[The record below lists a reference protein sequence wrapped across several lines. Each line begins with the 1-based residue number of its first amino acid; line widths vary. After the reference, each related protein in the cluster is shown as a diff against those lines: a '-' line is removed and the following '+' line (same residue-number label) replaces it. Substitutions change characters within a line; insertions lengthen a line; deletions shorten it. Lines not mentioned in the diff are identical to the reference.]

1 MTLYKDPP
9 LPQQYW
15 MDQVK
20 CTSGE
25 ESLWKCPYVDI
36 NKKEK
41 CDENSFV
48 AVECSGEV
56 KLSLNLNG
64 QRDVCAGVVEFSTAN
79 GIIGVCNDNWANKT
93 CQELGCGDVHYSPKP
108 GMFKGQQSKRNVML
122 NCVGNEKFSWQCME
136 RSDCRERASVICSN
150 HRRFSLQ
157 DGSDACSGLVEEKT
171 VKQKSWNPVQPANVK
186 PEVICPQLNCGSTG
200 NFTKG
205 TNILTCSDRVKLQNF
220 TADCFGD
227 VSIAV
232 NGIIYGVCYSD
243 QDSIQSRK
251 KMGAMVCR
259 ELGCGEI
266 LRVKK
271 GSFTSNG
278 FLSNVDCQG
287 DERSLWH
294 CLAIHEKQTCTGT
307 NVICSEEELKFFEGD
322 SPCKGKVRIKQ
333 FDDKTASNL
342 PATPEEENKK
352 KANDACKAM
361 QCGTLL
367 SFELGQ
373 NTKDAKVTCSGTC
386 SFISSVCKMLVFLLM
401 SHVGT
406 KTLALENSLGEKC
419 WGIVKVCGD
428 DQCGGVCSNNWRTE
442 EDSRMICGNL
452 GCGNP
457 IQAKLPLQI
466 NNLPATYSS
475 VYCSENVQ
483 NMIMCNFI
491 PNKNPTCK
499 PLAHV
504 ICTDSIKARLED
516 PRDKCAGKASLFYA
530 GKWTPICKDSLNT
543 NLKNLICKELS
554 CGDSI
559 NDQHD
564 WISQEE
570 SKSRGLSG
578 IKCLDNANSVSK
590 CDLKEVSEKECID
603 GYLKCSAWKRLL
615 LYNKEGECSGPVYG
629 LRDRKTPT
637 PVSISGWGN
646 EEGQKLCEYLQCGNF
661 TSSIPKDTDTNE
673 WWNKTYKCSGKKNIW
688 ECESNDQPVQNQQQL
703 NIQCNHKPP
712 KMMLSKNC
720 TGEVLIDEEHVCASR
735 WDDGMSNKLCD
746 SLNCGKAL
754 YSWTTESREKNTWH
768 FSCTGIETSV
778 WQCGSRKDSCKNILS
793 VACKDSVEFNS
804 TEKCGGKLVIKY
816 QGRWEYV
823 CGKLTPNDNKKFC
836 DVLKCNDRQE
846 LLEGQI
852 IEKEIKVK
860 INCPETHYN
869 IFQCMHHLNNDKCS
883 HGPAE
888 IKCEGYI
895 PKTADN
901 TPKGGNSSVGLILGL
916 SGAVLGLLIL
926 FLMWRNRKRLLLAL
940 RYYRSKKGKDVS
952 PDVNE
957 MDKMDTGD
965 KGFSEEKASF
975 LDDDYEDVDSLM
987 DKSGEEDEDD
997 RKRDSSGTEYDD
1009 IEGQANG
1016 ISPSQTHHDED
1027 LDIPLLPKRP
1037 ENILDQDTYEVETEK
1052 QQDYD
1057 DVMSVEATANENAG
1071 MTGTQAHVDVDMDEG
1086 ADSDLDAG
1094 LFANADADM
1103 LTTEVEVH
1111 AQGE

>member
-1 MTLYKDPP
+1 MIIRGLTGLERHEGLNVALRGSDSPCKGRLEVYHGVKEQWGLVCHYGWRKENGEVVCKSIGCGDHTRSDVEMTLYKDPP

-25 ESLWKCPYVDI
+25 ESLWKCLYVGI
-36 NKKEK
+36 SNNEE
-41 CDENSFV
+41 CDGSFV

-79 GIIGVCNDNWANKT
+79 GIIGVCNDEWSNKI
-93 CQELGCGDVHYSPKP
+93 CRELGCGDLHYSPKP
-108 GMFKGQQSKRNVML
+108 GMFKGQQSKRNVFL
-122 NCVGNEKFSWQCME
+122 KCVGDEKFSWQCME

-150 HRRFSLQ
+150 HRRFSLR
-157 DGSDACSGLVEEKT
+157 DGSDACSGWVEEKT

-232 NGIIYGVCYSD
+232 NGIKYEVCYSD
-243 QDSIQSRK
+243 QDSIESRK

-259 ELGCGEI
+259 ELGCGSLDVRLSDGLGRCSGRVEVKWEGSWRPIGSERNTMNSDVVCKHLNCDASSKINRQLFTEGEKGRLQWLWDVSCRSSSAKLHECFENTGLRTPSLEEKNKEI
-266 LRVKK
+266 I
-271 GSFTSNG
+271 
-278 FLSNVDCQG
+278 CQ
-287 DERSLWH
+287 
-294 CLAIHEKQTCTGT
+294 K
-307 NVICSEEELKFFEGD
+307 EELKFFEGD

-333 FDDKTASNL
+333 FYDKAVWL
-342 PATPEEENKK
+342 PATPE
-352 KANDACKAM
+352 KANDTCKAM
-361 QCGTLL
+361 QCGTLV
-367 SFELGQ
+367 SFEKSQ
-373 NTKDAKVTCSGTC
+373 TTDAKVKCSG
-386 SFISSVCKMLVFLLM
+386 S
-401 SHVGT
+401 

-419 WGIVKVCGD
+419 WGMVKVCGD
-428 DQCGGVCSNNWRTE
+428 GKCGGVCSNNWRTD
-442 EDSRMICGNL
+442 EDSKMI
-452 GCGNP
+452 
-457 IQAKLPLQI
+457 
-466 NNLPATYSS
+466 S
-475 VYCSENVQ
+475 
-483 NMIMCNFI
+483 
-491 PNKNPTCK
+491 
-499 PLAHV
+499 
-504 ICTDSIKARLED
+504 
-516 PRDKCAGKASLFYA
+516 
-530 GKWTPICKDSLNT
+530 
-543 NLKNLICKELS
+543 
-554 CGDSI
+554 
-559 NDQHD
+559 
-564 WISQEE
+564 
-570 SKSRGLSG
+570 
-578 IKCLDNANSVSK
+578 
-590 CDLKEVSEKECID
+590 
-603 GYLKCSAWKRLL
+603 WKRLL

-629 LRDRKTPT
+629 LRDNGKTPT

-646 EEGQKLCEYLQCGNF
+646 EEGQKLCEYLQCGKH
-661 TSSIPKDTDTNE
+661 IPHISNYTNTNTKE
-673 WWNKTYKCSGKKNIW
+673 WWNNTYNCSGKENIW

-703 NIQCNHKPP
+703 NIKCDHKPP
-712 KMMLSKNC
+712 KIRLSNNC
-720 TGEVLIDEEHVCASR
+720 TGKVLIDEEHVCASR
-735 WDDGMSNKLCD
+735 WDAGMSNKLCD

-768 FSCTGIETSV
+768 FSCTGNETLM
-778 WQCGSRKDSCKNILS
+778 WQCGSRKDSCENILS

-836 DVLKCNDRQE
+836 DVLKCNDSRE
-846 LLEGQI
+846 LLEEQI

-888 IKCEGYI
+888 IKCGDPSENTPTEGYTQKTEDNT
-895 PKTADN
+895 PKTAGYTPNPADN

-940 RYYRSKKGKDVS
+940 RYYRSKKGKDVN

-957 MDKMDTGD
+957 MDKMDTED
-965 KGFSEEKASF
+965 KGFSEGKAAF
-975 LDDDYEDVDSLM
+975 FDNDDYEDVDSLM

-1052 QQDYD
+1052 QKDCD
-1057 DVMSVEATANENAG
+1057 DVISVEATANENAG
-1071 MTGTQAHVDVDMDEG
+1071 MTGTQAQVDVDVDEG

-1111 AQGE
+1111 AQAE